1 MQELVSHRGN
11 DILLR
16 LVFLVVLPLR
26 LDGGGAVARHR
37 RSGGFA
43 EGTCAAKGQD
53 RRAVVVAVN
62 GRPEQRIIA
71 RLSST
76 LLHVV
81 ASRPCRKKFCKVQC

>member
-1 MQELVSHRGN
+1 MASHRGN
-11 DILLR
+11 GIPLR
-16 LVFLVVLPLR
+16 LVFLVVLSLR

-43 EGTCAAKGQD
+43 AGVCAAKGQD

-71 RLSST
+71 RLSSA
-76 LLHVV
+76 LLHFV
-81 ASRPCRKKFCKVQC
+81 AFRPCHEKFCAVQC